1 MCGVSDP
8 GRPVDVGDELWAS
21 VILELAAAH
30 RHATISRDHL
40 VRAAV
45 PLYLGRVA
53 SFAAAVAGLD
63 PAAADER
70 LEALCLEFERSRDD
84 LVALWTAPAR

>member
-1 MCGVSDP
+1 VAIP
-8 GRPVDVGDELWAS
+8 DVLWTA

-53 SFAAAVAGLD
+53 SFAAEVEGLD
-63 PAAADER
+63 SRSADER
-70 LEALCLEFERSRDD
+70 LEALCLHLERSHDD
-84 LVALWTAPAR
+84 LVALWTAPPR

>member
-1 MCGVSDP
+1 MV
-8 GRPVDVGDELWAS
+8 
-21 VILELAAAH
+21 LELAAAH

-53 SFAAAVAGLD
+53 SFAAEVAGLD
-63 PAAADER
+63 PRAADER
-70 LEALCLEFERSRDD
+70 LEALCLHFERSRGD

>member
-1 MCGVSDP
+1 MSGEASLST
-8 GRPVDVGDELWAS
+8 VDKL
-21 VILELAAAH
+21 
-30 RHATISRDHL
+30 
-40 VRAAV
+40 
-45 PLYLGRVA
+45 LYLGRVA